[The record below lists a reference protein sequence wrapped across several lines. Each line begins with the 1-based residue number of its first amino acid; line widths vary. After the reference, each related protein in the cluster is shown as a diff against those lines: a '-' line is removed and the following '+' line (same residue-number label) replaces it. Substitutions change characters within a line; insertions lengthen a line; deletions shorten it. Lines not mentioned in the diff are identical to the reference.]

1 MDFAAPLLLFPAP
14 FFTSQPL
21 PPRFSYSSPDK
32 MIARTAAASSG
43 ALRLSLRSSSMHTT
57 QPLNSALTSSPA
69 GSVRGMATV
78 VERLN
83 DLAATLP
90 HKDAVMYHK
99 QNNMKW

>member
-1 MDFAAPLLLFPAP
+1 
-14 FFTSQPL
+14 
-21 PPRFSYSSPDK
+21 
-32 MIARTAAASSG
+32 
-43 ALRLSLRSSSMHTT
+43 MHTT